1 MIGYIYKI
9 TNRING
15 KSYVGKTTKTALERW
30 EEHLRESRMGRSENR
45 PLYKAIRKYGSD
57 EFIVET
63 LEEVDLENLSERETY
78 WIEYFHTYT
87 DGYNATAGGDGKIL
101 YDYNFIAQL
110 LKEGRKCHEVMDIV
124 GCCYD
129 TVRFVIKKY
138 NIDYIRKQKNACPV
152 EQYDL
157 DGHYIQSFDSCSEAA
172 RWLFKNKYT
181 SSPGSDA
188 GTHIAAVIRGKQK
201 IAYGFTWKKK

>member
-1 MIGYIYKI
+1 
-9 TNRING
+9 
-15 KSYVGKTTKTALERW
+15 
-30 EEHLRESRMGRSENR
+30 MGRSENR

-63 LEEVDLENLSERETY
+63 LEEVDWENLSERETY

-101 YDYNFIAQL
+101 YDYDFIAQL

-138 NIDYIRKQKNACPV
+138 NIDYIREQKNACPV

-157 DGHYIQSFDSCSEAA
+157 DGHYIQSFGSCSEAA

-181 SSPGSDA
+181 SSPGGDA